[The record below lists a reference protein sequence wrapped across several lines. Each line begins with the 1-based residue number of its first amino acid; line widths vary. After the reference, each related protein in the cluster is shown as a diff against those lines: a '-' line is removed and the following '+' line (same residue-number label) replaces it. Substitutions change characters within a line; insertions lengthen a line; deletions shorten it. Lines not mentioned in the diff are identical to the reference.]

1 VVCVCVR
8 CVCVCGVCMCV
19 CGVFM
24 CVCVVCVCSYEVDSE
39 RKCLYLLYGLNNFL
53 LLIDAQW
60 DNYNYYELHFT
71 QDGTLTHCISWYH
84 GLKSTFHRG
93 CIGHGRPTEWPSKNR
108 NRNKEHAMNWYN
120 KFEEFLPL
128 FLLTFKENC
137 LVCVFQVALNGS
149 IWAFKWCKCCINI
162 AFR

>member
-1 VVCVCVR
+1 VCVCGVWCVV
-8 CVCVCGVCMCV
+8 CVCVCGVCMCVCGVVCVCAVCVCLWCVYVCV

-71 QDGTLTHCISWYH
+71 QDGTLTHCIS
-84 GLKSTFHRG
+84 
-93 CIGHGRPTEWPSKNR
+93 
-108 NRNKEHAMNWYN
+108 
-120 KFEEFLPL
+120 
-128 FLLTFKENC
+128 
-137 LVCVFQVALNGS
+137 
-149 IWAFKWCKCCINI
+149 
-162 AFR
+162 